1 MPQLVWP
8 SSRAVHTAV
17 AERIRRLLDEHGGLV
32 ADFGR
37 RTMSVGH
44 GVLSD
49 HPHSFTAV
57 LIPGAC
63 LAAGADWH
71 AAMWPTAAAEC
82 MMAAADLLDDVA
94 DNDPGSTPSESPG
107 VLLTA

>member
-1 MPQLVWP
+1 MPEVAWP

-82 MMAAADLLDDVA
+82 MMAAAR
-94 DNDPGSTPSESPG
+94 SEERRVGKECRSRWSPYH
-107 VLLTA
+107 